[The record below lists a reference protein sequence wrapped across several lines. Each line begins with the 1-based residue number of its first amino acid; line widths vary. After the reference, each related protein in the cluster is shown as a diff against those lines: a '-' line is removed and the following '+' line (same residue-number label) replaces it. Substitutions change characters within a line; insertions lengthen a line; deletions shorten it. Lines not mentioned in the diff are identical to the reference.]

1 MSAAI
6 RHPFASPHPVRLP
19 AMSLFAL
26 LVRRGA
32 RPPVPREAGTPAPAV
47 PGDEPADSASGDDGQ
62 GAEDPTERRA

>member
-1 MSAAI
+1 
-6 RHPFASPHPVRLP
+6 
-19 AMSLFAL
+19 MSLFAL

-62 GAEDPTERRA
+62 RVEDPTEPRA